1 MLMISK
7 TGKPKA
13 IGLEDIEKEVKR
25 LQGRATTLQSKVI
38 VRTDANV
45 ERTGSMVDIQRNGI
59 GLRRLER
66 DLSDLGS
73 QLLIGRCGELLG
85 YRILDWEEKL
95 ADQIIKITRPIN
107 STTMDQW
114 AEKEMDP
121 KMARDLIPWG
131 VHKWIYHIE
140 ERYADSPHQ
149 QIVSMDY
156 VNSTITVHLSYF
168 RKGKFPLIMIIP
180 RSLTFLSVEVEKLK
194 REHALAN
201 SIATRKPM
209 SGRQTLIRS
218 KL

>member
-1 MLMISK
+1 
-7 TGKPKA
+7 
-13 IGLEDIEKEVKR
+13 
-25 LQGRATTLQSKVI
+25 
-38 VRTDANV
+38 
-45 ERTGSMVDIQRNGI
+45 MVDILKFSTQNIERIMVEELRPVMNETHHLVRETRMTMEVYGKATRSNIQTNEI

-66 DLSDLGS
+66 YLSDLGS

-85 YRILDWEEKL
+85 YRILSWEEKL
-95 ADQIIKITRPIN
+95 ADPIIKTIRPIN

-114 AEKEMDP
+114 AEKEMNP

-201 SIATRKPM
+201 FIATRKPM
-209 SGRQTLIRS
+209 SGRQTLIKS